1 MNKLKVS
8 MRDLKAQNV
17 VTLGVAYCAL
27 QDILSYYNANY
38 YCTSI
43 YGWACDGYVI
53 NQTVTVVTGYNYS
66 RASNMD
72 FHSLP
77 KTLQAKFFK
86 LNEKARKAGWTDT
99 DKRKIKRAFEK
110 LLNEVWEIKFKK

>member
-1 MNKLKVS
+1 MQKLKVS
-8 MRDLKAQNV
+8 MRDLKAQNII
-17 VTLGVAYCAL
+17 TLGVGYCAL
-27 QDILSYYNANY
+27 QHILSYYNANY
-38 YCTSI
+38 YCTTI

-77 KTLQAKFFK
+77 KTSQVKFFK
-86 LNEKARKAGWTDT
+86 LDEKARKAGWEDK
-99 DKRKIKRAFEK
+99 DKRKIKK
-110 LLNEVWEIKFKK
+110 HLKNC